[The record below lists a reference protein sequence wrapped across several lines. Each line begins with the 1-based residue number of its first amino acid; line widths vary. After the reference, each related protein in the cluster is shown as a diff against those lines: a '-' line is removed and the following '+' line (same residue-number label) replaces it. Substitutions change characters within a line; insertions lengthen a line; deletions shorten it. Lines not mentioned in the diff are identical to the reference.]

1 MRSIILSMILCFCST
16 LAYSQ
21 IDTSEI
27 RKIIQDKQAEVGV
40 AVLYKDEVYTLSNN
54 RKYPLMSVFKFHVVV
69 TALKKMEKENIALD
83 SMVYIE
89 PGQMHADTYSPLR
102 DKFPGQRIHISYGDI
117 ITYTITHSDNNTCD
131 WLIGFAGG
139 MEVVDA
145 YIKSLGINAQNLT
158 ETEAG
163 MHENIMR
170 CYNNWST
177 PLAVAELLE
186 KVYTE
191 AVLTDEHFRFLEKA
205 MLDCSTGTDK
215 LKAGLPAGVR
225 FAHKTGSSDRTETG
239 VKIGDGDA
247 GVIYMPDGSKCYLVV
262 IIKDSKETDGE
273 NAKIME
279 NIASAVYE
287 SARLSSPAA

>member
-1 MRSIILSMILCFCST
+1 MILCFCCT

-40 AVLYKDEVYTLSNN
+40 AVLYKDKVYTLSNN
-54 RKYPLMSVFKFHVVV
+54 RKYPLMSVFKFHVAV
-69 TALKKMEKENIALD
+69 
-83 SMVYIE
+83 
-89 PGQMHADTYSPLR
+89 QMHTNTYSPLR
-102 DKFPGQRIHISYGDI
+102 DKYPGQRIHISYGDM

-139 MEVVDA
+139 IEVVDA
-145 YIKSLGINAQNLT
+145 YIKSIGINAQNLT

-177 PLAVAELLE
+177 PLAVAELLK

-191 AVLTDEHFRFLEKA
+191 AI
-205 MLDCSTGTDK
+205 
-215 LKAGLPAGVR
+215 LPLWQWR
-225 FAHKTGSSDRTETG
+225 N
-239 VKIGDGDA
+239 
-247 GVIYMPDGSKCYLVV
+247 Y
-262 IIKDSKETDGE
+262 
-273 NAKIME
+273 
-279 NIASAVYE
+279 
-287 SARLSSPAA
+287 

>member
-1 MRSIILSMILCFCST
+1 MRNIILSMILCFCGT

-21 IDTSEI
+21 IDTSAI

-40 AVLYKDEVYTLSNN
+40 AVLYKDKVYTLSNN
-54 RKYPLMSVFKFHVVV
+54 RKYPLMSVFKFHVAV

-89 PGQMHADTYSPLR
+89 PGQMHTNTYSPLR
-102 DKFPGQRIHISYGDI
+102 DKYPGQRIHISYGDM

-139 MEVVDA
+139 IEVVDA
-145 YIKSLGINAQNLT
+145 YIKSIGINAQNLT

-177 PLAVAELLE
+177 PLAVAELLK

-191 AVLTDEHFRFLEKA
+191 AILADEYFRFLEKA

-225 FAHKTGSSDRTETG
+225 FGHKTGSSDRTETG
-239 VKIGDGDA
+239 IKIGDGDA

-262 IIKDSKETDGE
+262 IIKDSKETDAG

-287 SARLSSPAA
+287 SARLS